1 MSPTI
6 SFAAPHPALSHLS
19 ITQIL
24 ELHTRFINGEK
35 VKDLLCEYH
44 VETSYAQL
52 QPLLPLRILNDNP
65 CPSCGSPMQQKW
77 QTKSY
82 GMPAPF
88 CKPCGHEQGSHC
100 CCRHC
105 VDQRIRLANKEWAEQ
120 RLPYLRLQLK
130 DKILLTALLL
140 THVDGVAKVSGT
152 SDVGAFAPSIN
163 GIRSFIGELWGAGA
177 VVMASAPQWVTD
189 SLRSQWIYVAE
200 EYGWSNNVSADTAD
214 EAAMP
219 ASELLLRLRADLESG
234 LASSD
239 EAALVSMIREVAE
252 DYAFSYLDL
261 QMSKQKLDITSESA
275 TRKVLRVMIE
285 VLSLA
290 DVCAI
295 GWQAAKDCG
304 KAYESKIA
312 TSRKH
317 AANMLPSTMTRIAEI
332 RSRKADPWKVER
344 ALNRV
349 SRIERVLHDVMF
361 GGHDTFFNWPLDIY
375 YAEVVLPRLQGGRVV
390 TPSKVP
396 YKPPR

>member
-24 ELHTRFINGEK
+24 ELHTRFMNGEK
-35 VKDLLCEYH
+35 VKDLLVEYH
-44 VETSYAQL
+44 VETSYKQL
-52 QPLLPLRILNDNP
+52 QPLLPLRVLNDSP

-100 CCRHC
+100 CCHHC
-105 VDQRIRLANKEWAEQ
+105 IEQRIRRANKEWAGQ
-120 RLPYLRLQLK
+120 RLPYSRLLLK

-140 THVDGVAKVSGT
+140 THVGGVASVAGT
-152 SDVGAFAPSIN
+152 GDLGAFAPSIN
-163 GIRSFIGELWGAGA
+163 GTQSFIGALWGAGA
-177 VVMASAPQWVTD
+177 IVMVSAPHWVTD
-189 SLRSQWIYVAE
+189 SLRSEWIYAAE

-214 EAAMP
+214 DAALS
-219 ASELLLRLRADLESG
+219 ASELLLRLRADLASS

-239 EAALVSMIREVAE
+239 ETALVGMIREVAE

-275 TRKVLRVMIE
+275 TRKVLRALIE

-290 DVCAI
+290 DICAI
-295 GWQAAKDCG
+295 GWQAARDCG
-304 KAYESKIA
+304 NAYENKVA

-317 AANMLPSTMTRIAEI
+317 AANMLPGAMTRIAEM

-349 SRIERVLHDVMF
+349 SRIERVLHDLLF
-361 GGHDTFFNWPLDIY
+361 GGHDSFFNWPLNTY
-375 YAEVVLPRLQGGRVV
+375 YTDVVLPRIQNGRIV
-390 TPSKVP
+390 TPSKFP
-396 YKPPR
+396 YQPPR